1 MVYEW
6 EEIKCLNAPKT
17 RIDPLLKVKQQTIEG
32 ALKVFEE
39 MLKKDYTALYYQTE
53 IYQIFDLL
61 KKAKADLKDWKTQAR
76 IWFQNYERKDFSK
89 IYQVLQERTIL
100 DTGKEI
106 ILQMI
111 SPKLVDVYQ
120 KSYKNRIN
128 MDQ

>member
-17 RIDPLLKVKQQTIEG
+17 RIDPLLKAKQQTVEG

-61 KKAKADLKDWKTQAR
+61 KKAKADLKDWKTQTR

-120 KSYKNRIN
+120 KSYQNRIN
-128 MDQ
+128 MVQ

>member
-17 RIDPLLKVKQQTIEG
+17 RIDPLLKAKQQTVEG

-39 MLKKDYTALYYQTE
+39 KLKKDYTALYYQTE

-61 KKAKADLKDWKTQAR
+61 KKAKTDLKDWKTQTR

-120 KSYKNRIN
+120 KSYQNRIN
-128 MDQ
+128 MVQ

>member
-1 MVYEW
+1 MVYKW

-17 RIDPLLKVKQQTIEG
+17 RIDPLLKAKQQTVEG

-61 KKAKADLKDWKTQAR
+61 KKAKADLKDWKTQIH

-120 KSYKNRIN
+120 KSYQNRIS
-128 MDQ
+128 MVQ

>member
-17 RIDPLLKVKQQTIEG
+17 RIDPLLKAKQQTVEG

-61 KKAKADLKDWKTQAR
+61 KKAKADLKDWKTQTR
-76 IWFQNYERKDFSK
+76 IWFQNYERKDFPK

-120 KSYKNRIN
+120 KSYQNRIN
-128 MDQ
+128 MVQ

>member
-120 KSYKNRIN
+120 KSYQNRIN

>member
-1 MVYEW
+1 MVYKW

-17 RIDPLLKVKQQTIEG
+17 RIDPLLKAKQQTVEG

-39 MLKKDYTALYYQTE
+39 MLKKDYTALYYKTE

-61 KKAKADLKDWKTQAR
+61 KKAKADLKDWKTQTR
-76 IWFQNYERKDFSK
+76 IWFQNYERKDFPK
-89 IYQVLQERTIL
+89 IYQVRQERTIL

-120 KSYKNRIN
+120 KSYQNRIN
-128 MDQ
+128 MAQ

>member
-1 MVYEW
+1 MMYKW

-17 RIDPLLKVKQQTIEG
+17 RIDPLLKAKQQTVEG

-61 KKAKADLKDWKTQAR
+61 KRAKADLKNWKTQTR

-120 KSYKNRIN
+120 KSYKNQIN
-128 MDQ
+128 MVQ

>member
-17 RIDPLLKVKQQTIEG
+17 RIDPLLKAKQQTVEG

-61 KKAKADLKDWKTQAR
+61 KKAKADLKDWKTQTR

-128 MDQ
+128 MAQ

>member
-17 RIDPLLKVKQQTIEG
+17 RIDPLLKAKQQTVEG

-61 KKAKADLKDWKTQAR
+61 KKAKADLKDWKTQTR

-111 SPKLVDVYQ
+111 SPKVVDVYQ

-128 MDQ
+128 MAQ

>member
-17 RIDPLLKVKQQTIEG
+17 RIDPLLKAKQQTVEG

-39 MLKKDYTALYYQTE
+39 MLKKDYTVLYYQTE

-61 KKAKADLKDWKTQAR
+61 KKAKADLKDWKTQTR

-120 KSYKNRIN
+120 KSYQNRIN
-128 MDQ
+128 MVQ

>member
-1 MVYEW
+1 MMYEW
-6 EEIKCLNAPKT
+6 EEVKCLNAPKT
-17 RIDPLLKVKQQTIEG
+17 RIDPLLKAKQQTVEG

-61 KKAKADLKDWKTQAR
+61 KKAKADLKDWKTQTR

-120 KSYKNRIN
+120 KSYKTRIN
-128 MDQ
+128 MAQ

>member
-1 MVYEW
+1 MMYEW
-6 EEIKCLNAPKT
+6 EEVKCLNAPKT
-17 RIDPLLKVKQQTIEG
+17 RIDPLLKAKQQTVEG

-61 KKAKADLKDWKTQAR
+61 KKAKADLKDWKTQTR

-120 KSYKNRIN
+120 KSYQNRIN
-128 MDQ
+128 MAQ

>member
-1 MVYEW
+1 MMYEW
-6 EEIKCLNAPKT
+6 EEVKCLNAPKT
-17 RIDPLLKVKQQTIEG
+17 RIDPLLKAKQQTVEG
-32 ALKVFEE
+32 ALKAFEE

-61 KKAKADLKDWKTQAR
+61 KKAKADLKDWKTQTR

-120 KSYKNRIN
+120 KSYKTRIN
-128 MDQ
+128 MAQ